1 MPAYPPIKTS
11 GDVDIVTQLPYT
23 ESDEFPVVTEELEC
37 GKGYALNW
45 YTGPQ
50 PRVFTLR
57 YTVMERE
64 ELTVIEDFFRLMR
77 GRLGS
82 FTFDDHE
89 GVTWSDCRFDQDELR
104 VEYTGI
110 CQYALEVKLKSIR

>member
-50 PRVFTLR
+50 PRLDKSG
-57 YTVMERE
+57 VMCRKCYNCGK
-64 ELTVIEDFFRLMR
+64 LTPI
-77 GRLGS
+77 
-82 FTFDDHE
+82 
-89 GVTWSDCRFDQDELR
+89 
-104 VEYTGI
+104 
-110 CQYALEVKLKSIR
+110 KPPPKSEPS

>member
-1 MPAYPPIKTS
+1 MAGAGRGWYS
-11 GDVDIVTQLPYT
+11 LPLYRR
-23 ESDEFPVVTEELEC
+23 
-37 GKGYALNW
+37 G
-45 YTGPQ
+45 
-50 PRVFTLR
+50 
-57 YTVMERE
+57 
-64 ELTVIEDFFRLMR
+64 